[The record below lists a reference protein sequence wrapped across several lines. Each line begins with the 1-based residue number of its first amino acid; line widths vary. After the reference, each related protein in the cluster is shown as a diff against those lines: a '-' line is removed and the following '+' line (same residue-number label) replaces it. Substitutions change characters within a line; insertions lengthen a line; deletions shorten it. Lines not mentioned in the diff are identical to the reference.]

1 MYNNTIIWRN
11 FVYSCTIIATIIKSL
26 QNICND
32 DIIMA
37 KEDGKMQKEN
47 KKLEYKE
54 IISKTYLK
62 TVSAFANYNDGEIVF
77 GVTDDY
83 KVIGIENPNDECL
96 NIENQINDSIKP
108 RPDYTLKINDNKTIS
123 LFVKQGKSTP
133 YKYNGKAYKR
143 SDSST
148 VEVDEIEEKRLILS
162 GMNISFEEMNVDE
175 ENLKF
180 SYLSENLIKAMDL
193 STFNL
198 DTLKSLNLYNSKF
211 GYNNAALLLAD
222 SNNFPGLDIAVFGNS
237 ISIFKKRIS
246 YAGESILKQYYDV
259 LELFR
264 SEYIVEKIEDGFR
277 QKIELV
283 PFDAFREAVA
293 NALVHRTWDIKAN
306 TKIEMHPDRIIISS
320 PGGLVAN
327 MSKEDYINGNYSYL
341 RNPIIANVFRRLNII
356 EAFATGIKRINE
368 AYKDAIVKPIYDVTS
383 SAISVTLPI
392 IDQASL
398 SLNEKKVY
406 DAMKQNYSYSR
417 LELEEIS
424 GFAKDTLIRVLNSL
438 VKKGVVEKS
447 GKARATMYLKK

>member
-1 MYNNTIIWRN
+1 
-11 FVYSCTIIATIIKSL
+11 
-26 QNICND
+26 
-32 DIIMA
+32 
-37 KEDGKMQKEN
+37 MQKEN

-83 KVIGIENPNDECL
+83 KVIGIENTNDECL

-175 ENLKF
+175 ENLEF

-237 ISIFKKRIS
+237 INIFKKRIS

-264 SEYIVEKIEDGFR
+264 SEYIVEKIEGGFR

-392 IDQASL
+392 INQANL
-398 SLNEKKVY
+398 SFNEKKVY
-406 DAMKQNYSYSR
+406 DAMKRNYSYSR

-438 VKKGVVEKS
+438 VEKGVVEKS

>member
-1 MYNNTIIWRN
+1 
-11 FVYSCTIIATIIKSL
+11 
-26 QNICND
+26 
-32 DIIMA
+32 
-37 KEDGKMQKEN
+37 MQKEN

-83 KVIGIENPNDECL
+83 KVIGIENPNDECF

-237 ISIFKKRIS
+237 INIFKKRIS
-246 YAGESILKQYYDV
+246 YAGEAILKQYYDV

-283 PFDAFREAVA
+283 LFDAFREAVA

-327 MSKEDYINGNYSYL
+327 MSKEDYIKGNYSYL

-438 VKKGVVEKS
+438 VEKGVVEKS

>member
-1 MYNNTIIWRN
+1 
-11 FVYSCTIIATIIKSL
+11 
-26 QNICND
+26 
-32 DIIMA
+32 
-37 KEDGKMQKEN
+37 MQKEN

-83 KVIGIENPNDECL
+83 KVIGIENPNDECF

-237 ISIFKKRIS
+237 INIFKKRIS

-438 VKKGVVEKS
+438 VEKGVVEKS

>member
-1 MYNNTIIWRN
+1 
-11 FVYSCTIIATIIKSL
+11 
-26 QNICND
+26 
-32 DIIMA
+32 
-37 KEDGKMQKEN
+37 MQKEN

-83 KVIGIENPNDECL
+83 KVIGIENTNDECL

-175 ENLKF
+175 ENLEF
-180 SYLSENLIKAMDL
+180 SYLSKYLVKAMDL
-193 STFNL
+193 SSFNL

-237 ISIFKKRIS
+237 INIFKKRIS

-283 PFDAFREAVA
+283 PYDAFREAVA

-392 IDQASL
+392 IDQVSL

-438 VKKGVVEKS
+438 VEKGVVEKS

>member
-1 MYNNTIIWRN
+1 M
-11 FVYSCTIIATIIKSL
+11 L
-26 QNICND
+26 QNECND
-32 DIIMA
+32 DIIVV
-37 KEDGKMQKEN
+37 KEDDKMQKEN

-83 KVIGIENPNDECL
+83 KVIGIKDPNEECL

-108 RPDYTLKINDNKTIS
+108 RPDYTLKINDDKTIS
-123 LFVKQGKSTP
+123 LYVKQGKSTP

-143 SDSST
+143 NDSST
-148 VEVDEIEEKRLILS
+148 VEVDEIDEKRLILS

-175 ENLKF
+175 ENLEF

-193 STFNL
+193 SSFNL

-211 GYNNAALLLAD
+211 GYNNAAMLLAD

-237 ISIFKKRIS
+237 INIFKRRIS
-246 YAGESILKQYYDV
+246 FAGESILKQYYDV

-306 TKIEMHPDRIIISS
+306 TKIEMHPDKIIISS
-320 PGGLVAN
+320 PGGLVAD

-341 RNPIIANVFRRLNII
+341 RNPIIANIFRRLNII
-356 EAFATGIKRINE
+356 EAFATGIKRIND
-368 AYKDAIVKPIYDVTS
+368 AYRDAIVKPIYDVTS
-383 SAISVTLPI
+383 SAISVTLPL
-392 IDQASL
+392 IDQVNL
-398 SLNEKKVY
+398 SFNEKKVY

-417 LELEEIS
+417 LEIEEIS
-424 GFAKDTLIRVLNSL
+424 GFTKDTLIRILNTL
-438 VKKGVVEKS
+438 VEKGIVEKS
-447 GKARATMYLKK
+447 GKARATIYVKK

>member
-1 MYNNTIIWRN
+1 
-11 FVYSCTIIATIIKSL
+11 
-26 QNICND
+26 
-32 DIIMA
+32 
-37 KEDGKMQKEN
+37 MQKEN

-62 TVSAFANYNDGEIVF
+62 TVSAFANYNDGEIIF

-83 KVIGIENPNDECL
+83 KAIGIKDPNEECL

-108 RPDYTLKINDNKTIS
+108 RPDYTLKINDDKTIS
-123 LFVKQGKSTP
+123 LYVKQGKSTP

-143 SDSST
+143 NDSST
-148 VEVDEIEEKRLILS
+148 VEVDEIDEKRLILS
-162 GMNISFEEMNVDE
+162 GMNISFEEMNEDE
-175 ENLKF
+175 ENLEF
-180 SYLSENLIKAMDL
+180 NYLSDNLIKVMDL
-193 STFNL
+193 SSFNL

-211 GYNNAALLLAD
+211 GYNNAATLLAD

-237 ISIFKKRIS
+237 INVFKKRIS
-246 YAGESILKQYYDV
+246 FAGESILKQYYDV
-259 LELFR
+259 LELFK

-306 TKIEMHPDRIIISS
+306 TKIEMHPDKIIISS
-320 PGGLVAN
+320 PGGLVAD
-327 MSKEDYINGNYSYL
+327 MSKEDFIKGNYSYL

-356 EAFATGIKRINE
+356 EAFATGIKRIND

-383 SAISVTLPI
+383 SAISVTLPL
-392 IDQASL
+392 IDQVNL
-398 SLNEKKVY
+398 SFNEKKVY
-406 DAMKQNYSYSR
+406 DVMKENYSYSR

-424 GFAKDTLIRVLNSL
+424 GFAKDTLIRILNTL
-438 VKKGVVEKS
+438 VEKGIVEKS
-447 GKARATMYLKK
+447 GKARATIYVKK

>member
-1 MYNNTIIWRN
+1 
-11 FVYSCTIIATIIKSL
+11 
-26 QNICND
+26 
-32 DIIMA
+32 
-37 KEDGKMQKEN
+37 
-47 KKLEYKE
+47 
-54 IISKTYLK
+54 
-62 TVSAFANYNDGEIVF
+62 
-77 GVTDDY
+77 
-83 KVIGIENPNDECL
+83 
-96 NIENQINDSIKP
+96 
-108 RPDYTLKINDNKTIS
+108 
-123 LFVKQGKSTP
+123 
-133 YKYNGKAYKR
+133 
-143 SDSST
+143 
-148 VEVDEIEEKRLILS
+148 
-162 GMNISFEEMNVDE
+162 MNISFEEMNVDE
-175 ENLKF
+175 ENLEF

-237 ISIFKKRIS
+237 INIFKKRIS

-438 VKKGVVEKS
+438 VEKGIVEKVV
-447 GKARATMYLKK
+447 KLEQQCM

>member
-1 MYNNTIIWRN
+1 
-11 FVYSCTIIATIIKSL
+11 
-26 QNICND
+26 
-32 DIIMA
+32 
-37 KEDGKMQKEN
+37 MQKEN

-83 KVIGIENPNDECL
+83 KVIGIENPNDECF

-175 ENLKF
+175 ENLEF

-237 ISIFKKRIS
+237 INIFKKRIS

-438 VKKGVVEKS
+438 VEKGVVEKS

>member
-1 MYNNTIIWRN
+1 
-11 FVYSCTIIATIIKSL
+11 
-26 QNICND
+26 
-32 DIIMA
+32 
-37 KEDGKMQKEN
+37 MQKEN

-54 IISKTYLK
+54 TISKSYLK

-83 KVIGIENPNDECL
+83 KVIGIENPNDECF

-133 YKYNGKAYKR
+133 YKYNGKVYKR
-143 SDSST
+143 NDSST

-175 ENLKF
+175 ENLEF
-180 SYLSENLIKAMDL
+180 SYLSDNLIKAIGL
-193 STFNL
+193 SSFNL
-198 DTLKSLNLYNSKF
+198 DTLKSLNLYNSKY

-237 ISIFKKRIS
+237 INIFKKRIS
-246 YAGESILKQYYDV
+246 YAGESILKQYYDA

-320 PGGLVAN
+320 PGGLVAD

-356 EAFATGIKRINE
+356 EAFATGIKRIND

-392 IDQASL
+392 INQASL
-398 SLNEKKVY
+398 SFNEKKVY

-424 GFAKDTLIRVLNSL
+424 GFAKDTLIRILNSL
-438 VKKGVVEKS
+438 VEKGIVEKS
-447 GKARATMYLKK
+447 GKARGTMYVKK

>member
-1 MYNNTIIWRN
+1 
-11 FVYSCTIIATIIKSL
+11 
-26 QNICND
+26 
-32 DIIMA
+32 
-37 KEDGKMQKEN
+37 MQKEN

-83 KVIGIENPNDECL
+83 KVIGIENTNDECL

-175 ENLKF
+175 ENLEF
-180 SYLSENLIKAMDL
+180 SYLSKYLVKAMDL
-193 STFNL
+193 SSFNL

-237 ISIFKKRIS
+237 INIFKKRIS

-392 IDQASL
+392 INQANL
-398 SLNEKKVY
+398 SFNEKKVY
-406 DAMKQNYSYSR
+406 DAMKRNYSYSR

-438 VKKGVVEKS
+438 VEKGVVEKS

>member
-1 MYNNTIIWRN
+1 
-11 FVYSCTIIATIIKSL
+11 
-26 QNICND
+26 
-32 DIIMA
+32 
-37 KEDGKMQKEN
+37 MQKEN

-83 KVIGIENPNDECL
+83 KVIGIENPNDECF

-175 ENLKF
+175 ENLEF

-438 VKKGVVEKS
+438 VEKGVVEKS